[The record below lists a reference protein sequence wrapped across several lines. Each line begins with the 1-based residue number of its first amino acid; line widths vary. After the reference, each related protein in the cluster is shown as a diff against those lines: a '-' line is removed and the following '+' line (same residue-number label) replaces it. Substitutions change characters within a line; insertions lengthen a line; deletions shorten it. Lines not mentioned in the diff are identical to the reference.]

1 MRGRRVMYTLVLGV
15 LLVVTAM
22 AATPHLIGYQGRLTD
37 AAGDPVADGARSV
50 RFTLWNDPTAA
61 LPANEVWNSGVVS
74 VTTTNGLFSVNLGQ
88 SPMTALDAALFT
100 DTALW
105 LGITVGADPEISPRT
120 RLTAAPYSMATADRY
135 VNEEGDTI
143 TGSTYWTF
151 GSDAVDASIL
161 QGGSGG
167 GYLTL
172 RTNGES
178 RAVLHG
184 DSYGSLYLYNSDNNY
199 SAGLIAQATA
209 GGKLE
214 ILSSQADS
222 RAVLT
227 SGCWQDTC
235 GPLFV
240 MKNGFGD
247 PVVTLDVQRVAGNA
261 AVMLPA
267 SSISAGEIIDEPGVG
282 NSESSSF
289 FTFSSGP
296 STTYTVDSVD
306 ISLTYPGYVIVE
318 VGGYLNLY
326 HTNGTATILYVKSDK
341 TAGTSSLSPGAHV
354 VRIPDTWPST
364 GSYSAGYP
372 IHSSR
377 LYHETTT
384 GSKRYYLNVTYSSG
398 VSSSSNLGYRFIRAT
413 YYPTL
418 YGDAALVSMT
428 ENGGPGVMMGD
439 PTTTE
444 MPSTTEV
451 ITLEEHNAQV
461 EAALAEQR
469 EAVEERLRA
478 IEEEMR
484 QLREQREADER
495 FGR

>member
-1 MRGRRVMYTLVLGV
+1 MRSRRVFCILMTA
-15 LLVVTAM
+15 LLMTMTTM
-22 AATPHLIGYQGRLTD
+22 AETPRLISYQGRLTD
-37 AAGDPVADGARSV
+37 AAGEPVADGAKSI
-50 RFTLWNDPTAA
+50 RFIIWDDPTAVA
-61 LPANEVWNSGVVS
+61 PGDQVWNSGVVS
-74 VTTTNGLFSVNLGQ
+74 ITTANGLFSVNLGE
-88 SPMTALDAALFT
+88 SPMTALDAAIFT

-120 RLTAAPYSMATADRY
+120 RLVAAPYSLATADRY

-143 TGSTYWTF
+143 AGSTYWTL
-151 GSDAVDASIL
+151 GSDAIDASIL
-161 QGGSGG
+161 EGTGGG

-214 ILSSQADS
+214 ILSSEADS

-240 MKNGFGD
+240 MKNGFGSA
-247 PVVTLDVQRVAGNA
+247 VVTLNVQQGSGNS
-261 AVMLPA
+261 AVILPV

-289 FTFSSGP
+289 FTFTDGP

-306 ISLTYPGYVIVE
+306 ISLSYPGYVIVE

-326 HTNGTATILYVKSDK
+326 HTNGTATIVYVKSDK

-384 GSKRYYLNVTYSSG
+384 GSKRYYLNVTYNNG
-398 VSSSSNLGYRFIRAT
+398 VSTSSNLGYRFIRAT

-418 YGDAALVSMT
+418 YGDATLVSMT
-428 ENGGPGVMMGD
+428 ENGGPSVMMGD
-439 PTTTE
+439 PTATE

-461 EAALAEQR
+461 EAALAEER
-469 EAVEERLRA
+469 AAVEVRLRA
-478 IEEEMR
+478 LEEEME
-484 QLREQREADER
+484 QLRRERESETG